1 MAINIAIANQ
11 KEGVAKKHN
20 SGNAGHGFKYKR
32 VQVID
37 NEIRIFE
44 PDNPKVTGAKIKHK

>member
-20 SGNAGHGFKYKR
+20 SGNAGHGLSISGCR
-32 VQVID
+32 
-37 NEIRIFE
+37 
-44 PDNPKVTGAKIKHK
+44 